1 MDEDEA
7 KNQLVDVM
15 RILHERGLI
24 NIKGGNAS
32 IKIGNYFLITP
43 SGVPKHKL
51 KPNQI
56 VKVYING
63 RWEGKMKPSIEYI
76 MHLEIY
82 KRRTDI
88 NAIIHSH
95 NPFTV
100 IATELGIELNPNEYV
115 ETRYA
120 IGECIKYVEPLP
132 PGTIELAKRVSEAL
146 EDCNVCILR
155 KHGVVAIGND
165 IYKVLDI
172 VEALEDLAKMNI
184 VKNIAKT
191 LKVITK

>member
-43 SGVPKHKL
+43 SGVPKHRL

-132 PGTIELAKRVSEAL
+132 PGTIELAKKISEAL

-184 VKNIAKT
+184 VKYIAKT

>member
-1 MDEDEA
+1 MDEEEV

-51 KPNQI
+51 KPRQI

-63 RWEGKMKPSIEYI
+63 RWEGKIKPSIEYI

-82 KRRTDI
+82 KRRTDV

-100 IATELGIELNPNEYV
+100 IAAEIGIELNPNEYV

-120 IGECIKYVEPLP
+120 IGECIKHVEPLP
-132 PGTIELAKRVSEAL
+132 PGTIELARKVSEAL
-146 EDCNVCILR
+146 KDCNVCILR
-155 KHGVVAIGND
+155 RHGVVAVGSD
-165 IYKVLDI
+165 IYKALDI

-184 VKNIAKT
+184 VKYVAKT
-191 LKVITK
+191 LKVKL

>member
-1 MDEDEA
+1 MY
-7 KNQLVDVM
+7 KRQ
-15 RILHERGLI
+15 
-24 NIKGGNAS
+24 
-32 IKIGNYFLITP
+32 
-43 SGVPKHKL
+43 
-51 KPNQI
+51 
-56 VKVYING
+56 
-63 RWEGKMKPSIEYI
+63 
-76 MHLEIY
+76 

-100 IATELGIELNPNEYV
+100 IAAELGIELNPNEYV

-132 PGTIELAKRVSEAL
+132 PGTIELAKKISEAL

-155 KHGVVAIGND
+155 RHGVVAVGSD
-165 IYKVLDI
+165 IYKALDI

-184 VKNIAKT
+184 VKYIAKT

>member
-43 SGVPKHKL
+43 SGVPKHRL

-95 NPFTV
+95 NPFTI

-132 PGTIELAKRVSEAL
+132 PGTIELAKKISEAL

-184 VKNIAKT
+184 VKYIAKT